1 MRKKRITELLEALPD
16 IIARIEWYDEF
27 DLGQC
32 LSSKSVSTLHSGPG
46 FGRPVED
53 MTLRRD
59 SNKKLARLLRVKDIM
74 CAGIDSIRDD
84 ICREVMRRKYIHG
97 TPRSE
102 VCLEL
107 NISLDE
113 CDRLIEEGIN
123 ELCRILARVRLD
135 D

>member
-1 MRKKRITELLEALPD
+1 MKKKRIIKLLETLPD
-16 IIARIEWYDEF
+16 VIARIEWYDEF

-32 LSSKSVSTLHSGPG
+32 LSSKSVSALHSGPG
-46 FGRPVED
+46 FGSPVED
-53 MTLRRD
+53 MALRRD
-59 SNKKLARLLRVKDIM
+59 SNKKLARLLKVRDIM
-74 CAGIDSIRDD
+74 CAGIDSIHDD
-84 ICREVMRRKYIHG
+84 TCREVMKRKYIYG